1 MDSYDLI
8 VLGMGGV
15 GSAALYHAARRGVR
29 VLGLD
34 RFPAGHDRGSSHG
47 ETRIIRQAYFEHPD
61 YVPLLLRAYE
71 LWRELE
77 LRAGRQ
83 LYFEVGLLQ
92 VGPPDACV
100 VPGVLRSAHDYRLE
114 VEPLTSQEA
123 MRRFPMFQIPAE
135 HTAVFERR
143 AGYLHVE
150 ECVRSHL
157 AAARQS
163 GADQIFDATIQGW
176 EPRNSEFVVHTSR
189 GSFQARHLI
198 VSAGP
203 WAGTLLRALAE
214 RLQVLRKHLHWFEPA
229 DRRYHWENGC
239 PTFLFESDR
248 GVFYGFPQIG
258 AGGVKV
264 AEHSGGVC
272 TLDPLNDPRHLD
284 PLDRQRV
291 QQFVAEA
298 MPGVTLRALRHAVCF
313 YTMSPDAHFIVD
325 RDAEHPRV
333 VYAAGLSGHGFKFA
347 PVLGQALTEM
357 TLDGGTA
364 LPVAFLA
371 TRDSAASHARGSE
384 NA

>member
-1 MDSYDLI
+1 M
-8 VLGMGGV
+8 
-15 GSAALYHAARRGVR
+15 YHAARRGVR
-29 VLGLD
+29 VLGID

-47 ETRIIRQAYFEHPD
+47 GTRIIRQAYFEHPD

-77 LRAGRQ
+77 SQAGRQ

-92 VGPPDACV
+92 VGPPNGFV
-100 VPGVLRSAHDYRLE
+100 VPGVLRSAHDHRLD
-114 VEPLTSQEA
+114 VEPLTAQETL
-123 MRRFPMFQIPAE
+123 RRFPMFQVPAA

-143 AGYLHVE
+143 AGYLLVE
-150 ECVRSHL
+150 ECVQCHL
-157 AAARQS
+157 AAARRF
-163 GADQIFDATIQGW
+163 GAEEIFDATIQGW
-176 EPRNSEFVVHTSR
+176 EPQGSEFVVQTSR

-198 VSAGP
+198 ITAGP
-203 WAGTLLRALAE
+203 WAGTLLRSLADQ
-214 RLQVLRKHLHWFEPA
+214 LLVLRKQLHWFEPA
-229 DRRYHWENGC
+229 DRRYRWENGC

-248 GVFYGFPQIG
+248 GVFYGFPQID
-258 AGGVKV
+258 AAGVKV
-264 AEHSGGVC
+264 AEHSGGVG
-272 TLDPLNDPRHLD
+272 TLDPLNDSRQLD

-291 QQFVAEA
+291 LEFLAESL
-298 MPGVTLRALRHAVCF
+298 PGVTTRAVRHAVCF

-333 VYAAGLSGHGFKFA
+333 VYAAGLSGHGFKFTT
-347 PVLGQALTEM
+347 VLGQALTEM

-371 TRDSAASHARGSE
+371 RRDSAASQASDSE